1 MEKLEIKQTVDYD
14 RYFLNKQKSTAF
26 MLKKGSKLKG
36 NIGNFLELSF
46 DEYQDLFETSEPNN
60 YFENKFDEKV
70 NNQSKT
76 STNMVRDNLSD
87 KGYSYSELKR
97 KAEIFSSEG
106 IPDFNFSDNLIKPF
120 SDQIKKSNTEFL
132 KAEDNESP
140 SLNENISTI
149 VKKLQSEAKK
159 MIPGKLAIKVESSKH
174 ISKMFNLS
182 GKRKKKLNLTKKSIS
197 VLQGTLDNEKASIA
211 SHINAIT
218 DKVKEYGDN
227 IINFGHVRNKIQ
239 NIIEQRDEYIKL
251 IPEGE
256 KTPEQHVFI
265 ENFIKESEKIIV
277 LLLDVNGFISSTEQR
292 KKMLEFN
299 RGAFEEVLNNVSRI
313 DTILMPA
320 MIGEYEAYVV
330 NQNLA
335 SSTDVKDA
343 IYSAINEAT
352 NRNTEQMK
360 INIQKAYEG
369 YNDPVQNAET
379 MLKRQTELLAAS
391 LDIDDAV
398 KKSREK
404 NIKYFESIS
413 LINKSSIEMREM
425 KGTSSIASHLEYI
438 ERLKQID

>member
-1 MEKLEIKQTVDYD
+1 MEKIEIKQTADYD
-14 RYFLNKQKSTAF
+14 RYFLNRQKASAF
-26 MLKKGSKLKG
+26 LLKKGSKLKG
-36 NIGNFLELSF
+36 NMKNFIELSF
-46 DEYQDLFETSEPNN
+46 EEYQDLFDKSNSID
-60 YFENKFDEKV
+60 FESNFNSGYTTTAIVKE
-70 NNQSKT
+70 SI
-76 STNMVRDNLSD
+76 SD

-97 KAEIFSSEG
+97 KAENFSSEG
-106 IPDFNFSDNLIKPF
+106 IPDFDFSDALIKPF
-120 SDQIKKSNTEFL
+120 SDQIKKNNAEFL
-132 KAEDNESP
+132 TAEDNDSP

-197 VLQGTLDNEKASIA
+197 VLQGSLDHEKQSIA
-211 SHINAIT
+211 AHINAIG
-218 DKVKEYGDN
+218 DKIEEYGNN
-227 IINFGHVRNKIQ
+227 IINFGHIRNKIQ

-251 IPEGE
+251 IPEVE
-256 KTPEQHVFI
+256 KTPEQHVFV
-265 ENFIKESEKIIV
+265 EDFIKESEKIIV
-277 LLLDVNGFISSTEQR
+277 LLLDINGFISSTEQR

-299 RGAFEEVLNNVSRI
+299 RDAFKEVLNNVRRI

-343 IYSAINEAT
+343 VYSAINEVT
-352 NRNTEQMK
+352 NRNTDQMK
-360 INIQKAYEG
+360 INIQKAYAG

-391 LDIDDAV
+391 LDIDEAV

-425 KGTSSIASHLEYI
+425 KGTSSISSHLEYI
-438 ERLKQID
+438 DRLKKID